1 MFHVSWHFCNQK
13 CLETGETT
21 KYLEQALFFKGYCCF
36 SCFSAFF
43 CNQKCLETGKIM
55 IFFKGFGR
63 LSVSRHFWIQKV
75 SLNRRNDKISWKLW
89 FSQRIWLFFSV
100 SRHFWKFKVSW
111 NRETTKSL
119 EYRKC
124 LETGK
129 RQNPLNTENVQ
140 KQGNDKIPWIRKV
153 PGNRKTTKSFAW
165 AKTSLTRGA
174 ERPFRCLDTLWY
186 IWKHTL
192 EKS

>member
-1 MFHVSWHFCNQK
+1 MLCLIFLDIFCNKK

-89 FSQRIWLFFSV
+89 FSQRIWLFFQ
-100 SRHFWKFKVSW
+100 FPE
-111 NRETTKSL
+111 NL
-119 EYRKC
+119 KC

-140 KQGNDKIPWIRKV
+140 KQGNDIIPWIRKV
-153 PGNRKTTKSFAW
+153 SRNRETTKSFEW
-165 AKTSLTRGA
+165 S
-174 ERPFRCLDTLWY
+174 
-186 IWKHTL
+186 I
-192 EKS
+192 